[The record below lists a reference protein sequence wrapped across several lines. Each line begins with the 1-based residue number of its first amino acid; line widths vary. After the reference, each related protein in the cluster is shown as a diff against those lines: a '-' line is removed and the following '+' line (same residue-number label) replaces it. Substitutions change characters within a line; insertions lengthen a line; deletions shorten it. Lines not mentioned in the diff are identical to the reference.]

1 MSRPRINLN
10 LQYKTILIAA
20 AVLLLAIACLWFFR
34 KETGPLLSREAAE
47 QALLEEYPGS
57 IANLSQQSGNYM
69 AELQTAQGMY
79 EVKLDGA
86 TGEII
91 SIVQLKAVPT
101 PAPTPTPGIQPAPD
115 ASGAPVVSA
124 TPPGGAASATPP
136 APSPSPPQ
144 RVVSEA
150 EAVKLALQEVPGEA
164 DDVDTGINE
173 AGAFYLVEIKTPDD
187 REAVVQVD
195 AISGNIR
202 SVTWEEPD
210 DDNE

>member
-1 MSRPRINLN
+1 MSRQQMNKRRL
-10 LQYKTILIAA
+10 YRTSLIVI
-20 AVLLLAIACLWFFR
+20 AVLLLAAACWQLFR
-34 KETGPLLSREAAE
+34 GDSGQLLGREAAE
-47 QALLEEYPGS
+47 QKLLQEYPGT
-57 IANLSQQSGNYM
+57 IQKLNQEAGGYV
-69 AELQTAQGMY
+69 AELQTAQGLY
-79 EVKLDGA
+79 ELKLDGI

-91 SIVQLKAVPT
+91 SIKQLQAVSTPEPQPT
-101 PAPTPTPGIQPAPD
+101 PA
-115 ASGAPVVSA
+115 VSA
-124 TPPGGAASATPP
+124 VPSAGAASASPA

-150 EAVKLALQEVPGEA
+150 EAIRLALQEVPGVA

-173 AGAFYLVEIKTPDD
+173 SGAFYLVEVNTPDD

-210 DDNE
+210 DDNG

>member
-1 MSRPRINLN
+1 MSRPRIHLN
-10 LQYKTILIAA
+10 IPYKTILIAT

-47 QALLEEYPGS
+47 KALLEEYPGS

-69 AELQTAQGMY
+69 AELKTAQGLY

-91 SIVQLKAVPT
+91 SIVLVQAVSA
-101 PAPTPTPGIQPAPD
+101 PAPTAEVQPAPD

-124 TPPGGAASATPP
+124 TPPAGAASATPA
-136 APSPSPPQ
+136 APSPSPLQ

-210 DDNE
+210 DDHE

>member
-1 MSRPRINLN
+1 MSRPRINLKN
-10 LQYKTILIAA
+10 QYKTILIAA
-20 AVLLLAIACLWFFR
+20 AVLLLAIACLWFLR
-34 KETGPLLSREAAE
+34 KETDPLLSREEVE
-47 QALLEEYPGS
+47 QALLQEYPGK
-57 IANLSQQSGNYM
+57 IEYLSQQSGNYM
-69 AELQTAQGMY
+69 AELQTAQGLY

-86 TGEII
+86 TGGII
-91 SIVQLKAVPT
+91 SIVQVQAVPT
-101 PAPTPTPGIQPAPD
+101 PAPTPEVQPTPA

-124 TPPGGAASATPP
+124 APSAGAASASP
-136 APSPSPPQ
+136 AVPSPSPPQ

-150 EAVKLALQEVPGEA
+150 EAIKLALQEVPGEA

-195 AISGNIR
+195 AISGTIR

>member
-1 MSRPRINLN
+1 MSRPRIHLN
-10 LQYKTILIAA
+10 IPYKTILIAA

-47 QALLEEYPGS
+47 QALLEEYPGT
-57 IANLSQQSGNYM
+57 IQQLSERAGNY
-69 AELQTAQGMY
+69 AAKLQTAQGLY

-91 SIVQLKAVPT
+91 SIVLLQAVPA
-101 PAPTPTPGIQPAPD
+101 PGPTPEVQPSPD

-124 TPPGGAASATPP
+124 SPPAGAASATPP
-136 APSPSPPQ
+136 APSTSPPQ

-173 AGAFYLVEIKTPDD
+173 DGAFYLVEISTPDD

-210 DDNE
+210 DDHE

>member
-1 MSRPRINLN
+1 MSRPRINWN
-10 LQYKTILIAA
+10 IQYKTILIAA

-47 QALLEEYPGS
+47 QALLEEYPGT
-57 IANLSQQSGNYM
+57 IQQLGEQAGNY
-69 AELQTAQGMY
+69 AAKLQTAQGLY

-91 SIVQLKAVPT
+91 SIVLLQAVPT
-101 PAPTPTPGIQPAPD
+101 PAPTPQVQPTPG

-124 TPPGGAASATPP
+124 TPPAGAASATPP

>member
-1 MSRPRINLN
+1 MNRPRINLN

-57 IANLSQQSGNYM
+57 IATLSQQSGNYI
-69 AELQTAQGMY
+69 AELQTAQGLY
-79 EVKLDGA
+79 EVKLNGA

-91 SIVQLKAVPT
+91 SIVLLQAVPT
-101 PAPTPTPGIQPAPD
+101 PAPTAAVQPTPV
-115 ASGAPVVSA
+115 ASGAPVASA
-124 TPPGGAASATPP
+124 TPPAGAASATPP